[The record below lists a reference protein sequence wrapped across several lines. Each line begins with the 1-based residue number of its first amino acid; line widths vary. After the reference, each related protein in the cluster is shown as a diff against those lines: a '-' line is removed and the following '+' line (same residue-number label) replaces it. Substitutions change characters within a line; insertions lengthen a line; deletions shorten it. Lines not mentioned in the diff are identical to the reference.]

1 MVICV
6 WILVNGRICDS
17 AAPCLR
23 ATDRGFMLGDGLF
36 ESLRSYGGM
45 LPFWDLH
52 SERLRK
58 GMARMGF
65 SSEGIPFD
73 AMEGM
78 VYDLMARNSLSD
90 AYIRLTVS
98 RGDDIP
104 ELLPPWGT
112 GSPTWVLS
120 ARPLPPHVNGY
131 HMSGISA
138 VISSLARH
146 GSSFTVRFKTVN
158 YLDLILA
165 KREAHEAGA
174 QEAIFLNEEGY
185 VAEAA
190 TANIFWVTDGILRTP
205 SLDLPILP
213 GITRQKV
220 MEITAYMD
228 IRLEEGAFPLSSL
241 LECTEAFLTN
251 SLQGII
257 PLARINEK
265 SLGCGGAGP
274 VTRRMQSEYNDLLKR
289 VMAR

>member
-1 MVICV
+1 MRV
-6 WILVNGRICDS
+6 WIVVNGRICDS
-17 AAPCLR
+17 TAPCLK

-45 LPFWDLH
+45 IPFWDLH
-52 SERLRK
+52 CERLRR

-73 AMEGM
+73 TMEGM
-78 VYDLMARNSLSD
+78 VHDLMTRNSLSD

-104 ELLPPWGT
+104 ELVPPWGEV
-112 GSPTWVLS
+112 SPTWVLS
-120 ARPLPPHVNGY
+120 ARPLPSHVNAHQGR
-131 HMSGISA
+131 GISA
-138 VISSLARH
+138 VISSLVRH
-146 GSSFTVRFKTVN
+146 GCSFTVRFKTIN

-174 QEAIFLNEEGY
+174 KEAILLDEEGY

-190 TANIFWVTDGILRTP
+190 TANIFWVTGGILRTP

-220 MEITAYMD
+220 MEIAAYMD

-257 PLARINEK
+257 PLVRINGG
-265 SLGCGGAGP
+265 SLGDGGAGQ
-274 VTRRMQSEYNDLLKR
+274 VTRRMQSEYNDLLKQ

>member
-1 MVICV
+1 M
-6 WILVNGRICDS
+6 WIAVNGRICDS
-17 AAPCLR
+17 AAPCLK

-45 LPFWDLH
+45 IPFWDLH
-52 SERLRK
+52 CKRLCR

-65 SSEGIPFD
+65 SPDGIPFD
-73 AMEGM
+73 TMEGM
-78 VYDLMARNSLSD
+78 AHELMARNGLSD

-104 ELLPPWGT
+104 ELVPPWGE

-120 ARPLPPHVNGY
+120 VRPLPAHVNAHPG
-131 HMSGISA
+131 SGISA
-138 VISSLARH
+138 VISSLVRH
-146 GSSFTVRFKTVN
+146 GSSFIARFKTID

-174 QEAIFLNEEGY
+174 KEVVLLDERGY

-190 TANIFWVTDGILRTP
+190 TANIFWVTGGVLRTP
-205 SLDLPILP
+205 TLDLPILP
-213 GITRQKV
+213 GITREKV
-220 MEITAYMD
+220 LEMAVHMG
-228 IRLEEGAFPLSSL
+228 IRSEEGAFPLSSL

-257 PLARINEK
+257 PLVRIN
-265 SLGCGGAGP
+265 GGNVGDGGAGP
-274 VTRRMQSEYNDLLKR
+274 ITRRLQSGYNDLLKR